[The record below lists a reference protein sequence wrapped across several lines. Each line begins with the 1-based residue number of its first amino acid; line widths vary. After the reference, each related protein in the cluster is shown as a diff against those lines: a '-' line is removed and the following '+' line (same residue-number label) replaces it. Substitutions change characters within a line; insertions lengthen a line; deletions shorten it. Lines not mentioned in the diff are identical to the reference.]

1 MTNQNSTE
9 IKSSLNDTQIVEVAR
24 KIDEFIL
31 DIGKEYQPT
40 GIEFAAI
47 AVGRLMVF
55 TSQVGCHDTF
65 MDMLSEITKLREP
78 APLSKT
84 GDLSQESA

>member
-9 IKSSLNDTQIVEVAR
+9 VKSTLNDEQIVEIAR
-24 KIDEFIL
+24 KIDAFIL

-47 AVGRLMVF
+47 ALGRLMVF
-55 TSQVGCHDTF
+55 TQQTGCYTTF
-65 MDMLSEITKLREP
+65 SEMMGEVNKMSEP
-78 APLSKT
+78 DFLSKT
-84 GDLSQESA
+84 QDVQ